1 MAVITI
7 IVRDAVGPEGESG
20 ITVEMQSQDPGMP
33 IKDGTLDFEA
43 ATPSQNLA
51 FGAVMEI
58 AGLAEANELLT
69 SDTQEY

>member
-7 IVRDAVGPEGESG
+7 TIRDAVGERGDDG
-20 ITVEMQSQDPGMP
+20 ITVEIKSVDPSMP

-58 AGLAEANELLT
+58 AGLAAANELIT
-69 SDTQEY
+69 SDTQDY